1 MSKSLSNIQQS
12 FVLNLSKMD
21 NEHPDTS
28 SKYHAPLET
37 GLWQGQDKRGFC
49 LVLEKAQST
58 HRTVR
63 DVPKDTAVSLQG
75 LPLAHRA
82 RAATEVNN
90 LSFRVPYQG
99 IPHSK

>member
-37 GLWQGQDKRGFC
+37 GLWQGQDKNVDF
-49 LVLEKAQST
+49 VLC
-58 HRTVR
+58 
-63 DVPKDTAVSLQG
+63 
-75 LPLAHRA
+75 
-82 RAATEVNN
+82 
-90 LSFRVPYQG
+90 
-99 IPHSK
+99 